1 MAGSEAIGVQELL
14 VQVVQ
19 LTDNLTA
26 ATERV
31 KALEAAV
38 AAGGG
43 TSQGSPY
50 IKGGIFDRTLS
61 LPDKLTRAVEFKDWS
76 DDYYEYIVH

>member
-1 MAGSEAIGVQELL
+1 MASAEGIGVQELL

-26 ATERV
+26 ATARV

-38 AAGGG
+38 AAGSG
-43 TSQGSPY
+43 TTQSSP
-50 IKGGIFDRTLS
+50 
-61 LPDKLTRAVEFKDWS
+61 
-76 DDYYEYIVH
+76 

>member
-1 MAGSEAIGVQELL
+1 MSGSDAVGVQELL

-26 ATERV
+26 ATARV
-31 KALEAAV
+31 KALETAV

-43 TSQGSPY
+43 TTQGFPY

-61 LPDKLTRAVEFKDWS
+61 LPEKLTRAVDFKDW
-76 DDYYEYIVH
+76 